1 MLNDSAIKKGIYV
14 TRLNDDNYWAVAPLS
29 SSKSYSML
37 IYNKKKNEWK
47 YIPSSYDSLNYTYM
61 NFEHFIFLQETYTEE
76 KFFKGGVTIMDL
88 EEGTVDADFYYGDYT
103 RILNINTL
111 KRYWLL
117 SQPNAMMVLKKYDDV
132 RKDDTRPSII
142 GNISYSKAANTVFA
156 WLEPVKT
163 KKVYQIDAQG
173 KKTFVPI
180 HIAPEK

>member
-1 MLNDSAIKKGIYV
+1 MLNDSVIAIGTYV
-14 TRLNDDNYWAVAPLS
+14 LMRNNDNYWVISPLNS
-29 SSKSYSML
+29 PQNYLMY
-37 IYNKKKNEWK
+37 IYYKKKDLWK
-47 YIPSSYDSLNYTYM
+47 TIDFSYLPIHYTYM

-88 EEGTVDADFYYGDYT
+88 EEGTVEADFYYGDYT

-142 GNISYSKAANTVFA
+142 GNIPYSKAANTVFA

-180 HIAPEK
+180 PIAPEK